1 MVGKGNGVKD
11 RDMAGPCVY
20 LGLSY
25 PGTAA
30 SFRIWSVVE
39 DVLEEGYV
47 GEKDDTFTSLRDV
60 C

>member
-30 SFRIWSVVE
+30 SFRMYW
-39 DVLEEGYV
+39 G
-47 GEKDDTFTSLRDV
+47 KDMLGKRMKLSPL
-60 C
+60 